1 MKKYCSVCKHPLA
14 NPNAFT
20 CDKCG
25 KPTKPMDI
33 FNRVAS
39 DNYLSAKEKTLLE
52 FIGIMNI
59 VACVV
64 SIVEWIVIISIFS
77 HTDKLMVSQWDAGLV
92 VQTAENIAAFEASRH
107 INKIFKTIGTF
118 MIAEQL
124 GTLFFAV
131 MILLKKAWA
140 VQVCRVLYIFNA
152 VLYLLAGNII
162 SGIIVICMAVKLN
175 SIITKMD
182 GGSEYSHRSAKE
194 AKRASEIANDK
205 TVWQYKSCGY
215 VNPIA
220 ISECKSCGKW
230 KT

>member
-107 INKIFKTIGTF
+107 INKIFITIGTF

-131 MILLKKAWA
+131 MILLKKSWA

-175 SIITKMD
+175 GIIAKME
-182 GGSEYSHRSAKE
+182 GGSEYDWRAAEES
-194 AKRASEIANDK
+194 KRAADIANDK
-205 TVWQYKSCGY
+205 TVWQCKNCGY

-220 ISECKSCGKW
+220 RSECRSCGKW